1 MRTITSSGGVAEVI
15 NARRTESLDA
25 REIINLIQPSTRI
38 VFGRVNVIYLLEK
51 ANLAVTLTNGRNE
64 VVAHA
69 AFVDY
74 PNLDNVD
81 QTCWESWLHSNYHSE
96 KCTPLNTLFMH
107 LFVALPD
114 YYIGGAKEII
124 RVQDHDDLT
133 PLFTQQSDKL
143 AVTYGDYF
151 LAELIEAQDEENHAV
166 VCEVEGTAVG
176 FMSLCSDI
184 NIKLLNECFEL
195 GPFHGL
201 CKPHPE
207 DILDPLTELQD
218 EPAVSVLCF
227 SAGDPGFA
235 SHLHLGKMR
244 TITSSGGVAEVINA
258 RRTESLDAREI
269 INLIQPSTRIV
280 FGRVNVIYLLE
291 KANLAVTLTNGRN
304 EVVAHAAFVDYPN
317 LDNVD
322 QTCWES
328 WLHSNYHSEK
338 CTPLNTLFMH
348 LFVALPDYYIGGAKE
363 IIRSFTVRQAKSSDK
378 PGVESLI
385 KELDMHETILK
396 DFEIFNQ
403 TRRDPYDVG
412 NLLCYRT
419 VFNAVPELYYIF
431 LFVPNSAQL
440 DTALEAIFEP
450 FESRTGST
458 AARECAAFVCHRHHH
473 CPVLHIRS
481 ARVQDHDDLTPLF
494 TQQSDKLAVT
504 YGDYFLAELIEA
516 QDEENHAVVCEVEG
530 TAVGFMSLCSDIN
543 IKLLNECFELGP
555 FHGLCKPHPED
566 ILDPLTE
573 LQDEPEIES
582 DRQAS
587 QKPGSGRSQ
596 QSDRSSLQGADVKVP
611 AKVKASE
618 PLTAGAAESLSGR
631 ESALSDVSE
640 DRDLCIITVP
650 HLVPEFPLLQRC
662 VRAIPFH
669 TSTLSQELYIFH
681 RSGLL
686 KSFTV
691 RQAKSS
697 DKPGVESL
705 IKELDMHETI
715 LKDFE
720 IFNQTRRDPDGTPV
734 QAFVAEVLHQIV
746 GIAIIRNEE
755 DITYIRSHFNI
766 EDFIYF
772 SHHRQEEHGQIF
784 HFVLNPIFQHNT
796 KHFLKEILRLSDKS
810 CLYYPVYPSY
820 ELDKQSDKLAV
831 TYGDYFLAELIEAQ
845 DEENH
850 AVVCEVKYA
859 LYHINRKLTLEPKV
873 TINARIVVV
882 GASDTGM
889 SFLEMLVFCPHLRFN
904 NITLISTHGLP
915 SIPADSEN
923 WNFLSTSHCYNDKDF
938 ALLSLHSWVNVVV
951 GKMKEIDRAAKHVV
965 VSEGRKVPYDHLIL
979 CTGQQYQMPCPTGAD
994 ISTLLT
1000 NRELSVSPDQRY
1012 TGPVPSNVFTLND
1025 DEDCLETYNWLQEN
1039 WAHAEGNVI
1048 VYGNTIDAYTT
1059 VETLLS
1065 LGISGCYIHLAE
1077 PPLNSNVTC
1086 FNNFAVESAVQAAL
1100 AAAGVT
1106 VYHNC
1111 ILAQWN
1117 GGNNREHITAVCF
1130 TTDTK
1135 PVQLQ
1140 CSVFINLYKK
1150 GIDYDAFKAMNDAC
1164 LVYDGRLV
1172 IDTTFHT
1179 NDSAIRAAG
1188 TLTKF
1193 PRRYHAD
1200 QWSHS
1205 NFNSKEV
1212 GFHLATAMLPLF
1224 DPILHSV
1231 VDPPE
1236 DLDRLIPM
1244 YTGAKVQ
1251 GGKLPGGHHY
1261 LHAAKPGIPIPLAAQ
1276 MDHSNYG
1283 RDIITGS
1290 VKTGNYF
1297 KLHVNQY
1304 SKVETITCLSQESFP
1319 ASNYLCLYG
1328 ENEQLLN
1335 KLCDR
1340 FDEGLI
1346 LDMYSFFKETWCLA
1360 IYHDRFIDFKNEVH
1374 QIMATRQD
1382 PDSFSVT
1389 EIIQQVVEEEGSEDP
1404 KETLKMKSEEC
1415 NYRNPVERYVLNYLK
1430 YNSYFCSNAIIFYDV
1445 YAYM

>member
-25 REIINLIQPSTRI
+25 QEIINLIQSSTRI

-51 ANLAVTLTNGRNE
+51 ANLTVTLTNGRNE

-124 RVQDHDDLT
+124 RTVFNAVPELYYIFLFVPNSAQLDPALEAIFEPFESRTGSTAARECAAFVCHRHHHCPVLHIRSARVQDHDDLT

-143 AVTYGDYF
+143 AATYGDYF

-207 DILDPLTELQD
+207 DILDPLTELQ
-218 EPAVSVLCF
+218 
-227 SAGDPGFA
+227 G
-235 SHLHLGKMR
+235 
-244 TITSSGGVAEVINA
+244 
-258 RRTESLDAREI
+258 
-269 INLIQPSTRIV
+269 
-280 FGRVNVIYLLE
+280 
-291 KANLAVTLTNGRN
+291 
-304 EVVAHAAFVDYPN
+304 
-317 LDNVD
+317 
-322 QTCWES
+322 
-328 WLHSNYHSEK
+328 
-338 CTPLNTLFMH
+338 
-348 LFVALPDYYIGGAKE
+348 
-363 IIRSFTVRQAKSSDK
+363 
-378 PGVESLI
+378 
-385 KELDMHETILK
+385 
-396 DFEIFNQ
+396 
-403 TRRDPYDVG
+403 
-412 NLLCYRT
+412 
-419 VFNAVPELYYIF
+419 
-431 LFVPNSAQL
+431 
-440 DTALEAIFEP
+440 
-450 FESRTGST
+450 
-458 AARECAAFVCHRHHH
+458 
-473 CPVLHIRS
+473 
-481 ARVQDHDDLTPLF
+481 
-494 TQQSDKLAVT
+494 
-504 YGDYFLAELIEA
+504 
-516 QDEENHAVVCEVEG
+516 
-530 TAVGFMSLCSDIN
+530 
-543 IKLLNECFELGP
+543 
-555 FHGLCKPHPED
+555 
-566 ILDPLTE
+566 
-573 LQDEPEIES
+573 EPEIES

-596 QSDRSSLQGADVKVP
+596 QSDSSSLQGADVKVP
-611 AKVKASE
+611 AKVKAAE

-640 DRDLCIITVP
+640 PATAEAPVGDDTNSNQKNMHRGSSEKSKRTGITPVYKGALNAFCIQLFAIDEKYEMRSLDFLPYVFKLYPDRDLCIITVP

-715 LKDFE
+715 LEDFE

-755 DITYIRSHFNI
+755 DITYIRSHYNI

-820 ELDKQSDKLAV
+820 ELDKNAFAHSLTSALNYMVPVRPRRQIVYPLE
-831 TYGDYFLAELIEAQ
+831 ELGINAPARQ
-845 DEENH
+845 VAKDQ
-850 AVVCEVKYA
+850 VKYA

-915 SIPADSEN
+915 GIHSDSEN
-923 WNFLSTSHCYNDKDF
+923 WKFLSTSHCYNDKDF
-938 ALLSLHSWVNVVV
+938 ALLSLRSWVNVVV

-1086 FNNFAVESAVQAAL
+1086 FNNFAVETAVQAAL

-1117 GGNNREHITAVCF
+1117 GGNNPEHITAVCF

-1244 YTGAKVQ
+1244 YTGAKVR
-1251 GGKLPGGHHY
+1251 GGKLPGGYHY
-1261 LHAAKPGIPIPLAAQ
+1261 LHAAKPRIPIPLAAQ

-1297 KLHVNQY
+1297 KLHVNEY

-1374 QIMATRQD
+1374 QIMAIRQD

-1404 KETLKMKSEEC
+1404 KETLKMKYEEC

-1430 YNSYFCSNAIIFYDV
+1430 YNRYHLPM
-1445 YAYM
+1445 YAQPGLL